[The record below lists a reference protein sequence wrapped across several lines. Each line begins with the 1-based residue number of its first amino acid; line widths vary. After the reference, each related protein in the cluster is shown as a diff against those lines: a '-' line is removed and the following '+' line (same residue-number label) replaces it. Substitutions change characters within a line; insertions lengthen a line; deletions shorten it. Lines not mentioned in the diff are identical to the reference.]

1 MKRTIN
7 ELAQYDKKT
16 DDGIELEPKNKIV
29 CITRE
34 PDSDDEIQAEYDKLG
49 VQLTE
54 VSRKNRQ
61 YLTENLILRQLLAES
76 YENISMLISD
86 NQILQQNDEKRQI
99 EVENLKQQLKVD
111 KVQSDVLRENQE
123 KDRKIKLLEIRN
135 SLLQSEL
142 KEEKLH
148 AKKSSEQLIIWKN
161 KLVRNLARTPRNNT
175 SKLKATAKIST
186 VSTGISLRLLAK
198 PKQ

>member
-99 EVENLKQQLKVD
+99 EVDNLKQQLKVD

>member
-99 EVENLKQQLKVD
+99 EVDNLKQQLKVD

-135 SLLQSEL
+135 NLLQSEL

>member
-99 EVENLKQQLKVD
+99 EVDNLKQQLKVD

-175 SKLKATAKIST
+175 SKFKATAKIST

>member
-99 EVENLKQQLKVD
+99 EVDNLKQQLKVD

-161 KLVRNLARTPRNNT
+161 KLVRNLARTQRNNT